1 MKLGIFAGAAGFL
14 LGAGM
19 SAAVASAYDLDDVY
33 RMARQAKD
41 AAAAARAAAEEVK
54 DAIGSPYAYGSL
66 AWQLRKAAECD

>member
-1 MKLGIFAGAAGFL
+1 MKPGISAGAAGFL
-14 LGAGM
+14 LGVGM
-19 SAAVASAYDLDDVY
+19 SAAVAGAYDLNDVY

-54 DAIGSPYAYGSL
+54 DAIGSPYAYGTL